1 MGDGRR
7 ERWPHRDLLV
17 PALTLPDPRAERQG
31 VVIVF
36 GLMFDLPYAGIVV
49 QFLNYLVGL
58 RRLGWDVWY
67 VEDSLGWPYDP
78 RARNSAARPTSQVA
92 SVASVLARHGFG
104 ERWIYRAAVPDVT
117 CFGQPEERL
126 HSLYRDADLAL
137 NVTGAQ
143 ELRDDH
149 AALRR
154 VLYIQSDP
162 FGLQIDLDDGDE
174 WTADQLGR
182 HDRHFTFGE
191 LIGTPSCELPT
202 GGIDWLPTRP
212 AVALELWPP
221 RPQGDRFTTV
231 TTWRNDTKHRLWRGE
246 KYFWTKDREFL
257 SIIDLPR
264 RTSARLELAV
274 DGLPEE
280 ASAMKNHGWSIV
292 SRPELAGDVDAY
304 QAYVGGSR
312 GEFTV
317 ARDQVVRPRTGWF
330 SDRSASYLGAG
341 RPVIT
346 QDTGFGEVLPTGQ
359 GLFPFSGVD
368 DAAAALDEVE
378 RDPGGHA
385 RAAREIAEEYFAA
398 ERVLSSILARAGD

>member
-1 MGDGRR
+1 
-7 ERWPHRDLLV
+7 V
-17 PALTLPDPRAERQG
+17 PTLSDPDPRARGQG
-31 VVIVF
+31 LVIVF
-36 GLMFDLPYAGIVV
+36 GLMFDLPYAGIIV
-49 QFLNYLVGL
+49 QFLNYLIGL

-78 RARNSAARPTSQVA
+78 RARTSAARPASQVA
-92 SVASVLARHGFG
+92 SVATVLARHGF
-104 ERWIYRAAVPDVT
+104 EDRWIYRAAVPEVT
-117 CFGQPEERL
+117 CFGQSEQRL

-149 AALRR
+149 RDLRR

-162 FGLQIDLDDGDE
+162 FGLQIDLDNGDE
-174 WTADQLGR
+174 WTADQVGR

-202 GGIDWLPTRP
+202 GGFEWLPTRP
-212 AVALELWPP
+212 AVALELWP
-221 RPQGDRFTTV
+221 QQSLGDRFTTV

-264 RTSARLELAV
+264 RTAARLELAI
-274 DGLPEE
+274 DGVPEE
-280 ASAMKNHGWSIV
+280 VSSMRDYGWSIV
-292 SRPELAGDVDAY
+292 SRPELATDVDAY
-304 QAYVGGSR
+304 QTYVGVSR

-330 SDRSASYLGAG
+330 SDRSASYLAAG

-346 QDTGFGEVLPTGQ
+346 QDTGFGEVLPTGR
-359 GLFPFSGVD
+359 GLFSFSGVD
-368 DAAAALDEVE
+368 EAAAALEEVE
-378 RDPGGHA
+378 RDIEGHA
-385 RAAREIAEEYFAA
+385 HAAREIADEYFAA